1 MCGKAENVYFPERI
15 DPWGKILF
23 LTSMI
28 PIALDPRHAR
38 LAVAGNGVLA
48 LRRLRALRAAGGG
61 ETVLFADAP
70 SAELAVEAGAFFQNH
85 LPEVAEL
92 AELHALWIVDVPEQ
106 KASELAAKARAL
118 RVLVNVEDKPPFCD
132 FHSVAE
138 VRRGDLLL
146 TVSTNGAAPGLAGAI
161 RRNLENCFS
170 PEWEHRVAE
179 VAALRAGWREQNIA
193 MPEAARRINALV
205 EERCWLSCP
214 KPN

>member
-1 MCGKAENVYFPERI
+1 
-15 DPWGKILF
+15 
-23 LTSMI
+23 MI

-38 LAVAGNGVLA
+38 LAVAGNGALA
-48 LRRLRALRAAGGG
+48 LRRLLSLRAAGAA
-61 ETVLFADAP
+61 EVLLFADAP
-70 SAELAVEAGAFFQNH
+70 SAELTAEAGLFLRPH
-85 LPEVAEL
+85 LPEAAEL
-92 AELHALWIVDVPEQ
+92 AELHALWIVDVPDQ
-106 KASELAAKARAL
+106 KAAGLAAQARAL
-118 RVLVNVEDKPPFCD
+118 RVLVNVEDRPPYCD

-170 PEWEHRVAE
+170 PEWEDRVAE
-179 VAALRAGWREQNIA
+179 VAALRAGWRAEGVA